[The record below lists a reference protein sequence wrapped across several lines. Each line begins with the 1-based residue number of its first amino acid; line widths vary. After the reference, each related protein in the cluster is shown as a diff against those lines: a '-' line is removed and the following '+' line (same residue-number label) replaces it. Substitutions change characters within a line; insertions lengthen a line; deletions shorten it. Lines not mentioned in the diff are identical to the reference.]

1 MEYSTDKANEKE
13 NENGLRYDI
22 ESLYAFFQRVF
33 DARRRRGVRYSLATL
48 LVIIFL
54 AKMSGEDR
62 PEGIADWAKARS
74 VQIVEGLHLSY
85 PRMPHANTIRWVLRE
100 VIDAL
105 QFQQLSDEYLQ
116 LHSQAET
123 EQIALDGKTM
133 RGTIPY
139 GETRGEH
146 LISGYSV
153 EKGTVLTQKEV
164 DCKENEIVEAP
175 VALAEVELKGVV
187 VSGDAMHTQRGLSQ
201 QIIEAGGDYLFPV
214 KDNQPKMRQ
223 AIEQLFAPDQP
234 KPGFGQIQND
244 FVTDHTVN
252 SGHGRIEVRTLTT
265 SSMLNDYL
273 NWPGL
278 AQVYRLERKVKTMR
292 AGQVV
297 HQSCEIEY
305 GISSLTHQ
313 VATPARLLRL
323 RRNHWGVESGLHYR
337 RDVTLH
343 EDATR
348 MTDNHA
354 AHNLAIINNLTT
366 SISNLAGYDNLAR
379 ARRFWAA
386 DLKSTLSLLVS
397 TPANFPAPKG

>member
-1 MEYSTDKANEKE
+1 MEYSTDKENEKE
-13 NENGLRYDI
+13 NENGLRYDV

-33 DARRRRGVRYSLATL
+33 DARSRRGVRYSLATL

-62 PEGIADWAKARS
+62 PTGIADWGKARS
-74 VQIVEGLHLSY
+74 ELIVKSLHLSY
-85 PRMPHANTIRWVLRE
+85 YRMPHANTIRWVLRE
-100 VIDAL
+100 VIDPL
-105 QFQQLSDEYLQ
+105 QFQQLSNEYLQ

-139 GETRGEH
+139 GEMRGEH

-153 EKGTVLTQKEV
+153 ENGTVLTQKEV
-164 DCKENEIVEAP
+164 DCKENEIVAAP
-175 VALAEVELKGVV
+175 EALAEVDLRDIV
-187 VSGDAMHTQRGLSQ
+187 VSGDAMQTQRGLSQ

-223 AIEQLFAPDQP
+223 AIEQLFAPEKP

-244 FVTDHTVN
+244 FMTDRTVN
-252 SGHGRIEVRTLTT
+252 NGHGRIEVRTLTT

-273 NWPGL
+273 DWPGL
-278 AQVYRLERKVKTMR
+278 AQVYRLERKTKTIR

-297 HQSCEIEY
+297 HQSCEVEY
-305 GISSLTHQ
+305 GITSLTSQ
-313 VATPARLLRL
+313 KATPARILRL
-323 RRNHWGVESGLHYR
+323 RRNHWGVEAGLHYR

-348 MTDNHA
+348 MTDHHA
-354 AHNLAIINNLTT
+354 AHNLAIINNLTV
-366 SISNLAGYDNLAR
+366 SIASLAGYDNLAQSK
-379 ARRFWAA
+379 RFWAA
-386 DLKSTLSLLVS
+386 DLVSTLSLLVS
-397 TPANFPAPKG
+397 TPANFPEPKG

>member
-1 MEYSTDKANEKE
+1 MEYSTDKPNEKE

-22 ESLYAFFQRVF
+22 ESLYAYFQRVF
-33 DARRRRGVRYSLATL
+33 DARSRRGVRYSLATL
-48 LVIIFL
+48 LVVIYL
-54 AKMSGEDR
+54 AKLSGEDR
-62 PEGIADWAKARS
+62 PTGIADWGKARS
-74 VQIVEGLHLSY
+74 EEIVKGLHLSY
-85 PRMPHANTIRWVLRE
+85 QRMPHANTIRWVLRE
-100 VIDAL
+100 VIDPL
-105 QFQQLSDEYLQ
+105 QFQQLSNAYLQ

-146 LISGYSV
+146 LISGYSI
-153 EKGTVLTQKEV
+153 EAGTVLTQVAV

-175 VALAEVELKGVV
+175 VALAEVNLREIV
-187 VSGDAMHTQRGLSQ
+187 VSGDAMQTQRGLSQ
-201 QIIEAGGDYLFPV
+201 QIVGAGGDYLFPV
-214 KDNQPKMRQ
+214 KDNQPNMRQ
-223 AIEQLFAPDQP
+223 AIEQLFAPEKP
-234 KPGFGQIQND
+234 KPGFGKIQND
-244 FVTDHTVN
+244 FVTDRTVN
-252 SGHGRIEVRTLTT
+252 IGHGRIEVRTLTA

-278 AQVYRLERKVKTMR
+278 AQVYRLERKVKTLR

-297 HQSCEIEY
+297 HQSCEVEY

-313 VATPARLLRL
+313 VASPARLLRL

-348 MTDNHA
+348 ITDNHA
-354 AHNLAIINNLTT
+354 AHNLAIINNLIV
-366 SISNLAGYDNLAR
+366 SIASLAGYGNLAR

-386 DLKSTLSLLVS
+386 DLTSTLSLLVS
-397 TPANFPAPKG
+397 APANFPPPRG